1 MSEPTGR
8 RKREFILL
16 LLLRRQRLVQ
26 RGASARPNSYL
37 SQVESVPRDSGTGS
51 KPGHGAQAYCLQQL
65 DISMPLVETR
75 PSLQGEPSMENTSAP
90 TALQTES
97 STEQPVPAAQAAPP
111 PAVDDE
117 VDIDVF
123 ARIKLRTATIEA
135 VEAVPKSKKL
145 YKLQLDVGELGK
157 RQIVSGIAQHYTPEQ
172 LVGKQIVIIAN
183 LKPAKLMGVESQ
195 GMLLAAS
202 TEGDSSLALLTPD
215 KPIAAGA
222 RVR

>member
-1 MSEPTGR
+1 
-8 RKREFILL
+8 
-16 LLLRRQRLVQ
+16 
-26 RGASARPNSYL
+26 
-37 SQVESVPRDSGTGS
+37 
-51 KPGHGAQAYCLQQL
+51 
-65 DISMPLVETR
+65 
-75 PSLQGEPSMENTSAP
+75 MENTSAP